1 MIWFVVY
8 TIEMKKREVRNDL
21 SNKDS
26 KKDQGKISK
35 KRLLPY
41 ERRQYK
47 LIGEPDLS
55 QNWLELFT
63 PVIVSDLFTIMHSC
77 SDNQRKSE
85 YILEELGLY
94 GFEDVSLGTNIYTV
108 SNPAYPGVVFKIA
121 LDDNGLADNF
131 NDTILQD
138 MVPRYA
144 KTLARHPS
152 AIVSVQERKVVVA
165 DQDRMDTFRADILKT
180 LQKLSKRFLIVDLA
194 PSEYHLNYGIERD
207 GSWCFIDASDLYPLE
222 RMPDKVRCRKAIGY
236 DDNKKR
242 VRYCGGRLA
251 YTKDFTAV
259 VCSKCGSEFLP
270 MELRP
275 KDKED
280 KGKMANAMTDGM
292 SAEEREQMTKDE
304 MTAVI
309 QAGKRTL
316 LLGRGPRPQTQPE
329 AADEDEAAEECTPDV
344 EKPLRRGVFVSPDE
358 GTDDVVVYSRNKND
372 APPADSESDDDDE
385 EEEGV
390 RKVVMACE
398 GGEDQDGP
406 VEDDDDGDMTD
417 PTGTFTVVNY
427 DGTNDDTA
435 GIYLKLDGDP
445 IAALDNCALPVFL
458 SFGENPG
465 EVTQILGS
473 TALKDLL
480 TPLVQDAVEERD
492 AIYGN

>member
-77 SDNQRKSE
+77 SDNQKKSE
-85 YILEELGLY
+85 YILKELGPY
-94 GFEDVSLGTNIYTV
+94 GFEDVSLGTNIYTMA
-108 SNPAYPGVVFKIA
+108 NPAYPGVVFKIA

-152 AIVSVQERKVVVA
+152 AIVSVQERKVVVG

-180 LQKLSKRFLIVDLA
+180 LQKLSEKFLIVDLA

-222 RMPDKVRCRKAIGY
+222 RMPDKVRCKKAIGY
-236 DDNKKR
+236 DDKKKR

-292 SAEEREQMTKDE
+292 TAEEREQLTKEE

-316 LLGRGPRPQTQPE
+316 LLGRSPKPIVPPE
-329 AADEDEAAEECTPDV
+329 PEEEGEEEHPAEV
-344 EKPLRRGVFVSPDE
+344 EKPMRRGVFVSPE
-358 GTDDVVVYSRNKND
+358 ESTSDVTVYNRRRAD
-372 APPADSESDDDDE
+372 AGESSDDPE
-385 EEEGV
+385 EEDGV

-398 GGEDQDGP
+398 GDEPSAPDPDP
-406 VEDDDDGDMTD
+406 EDGDGDEPEQESID

-445 IAALDNCALPVFL
+445 IAALDNCALPIFL
-458 SFGENPG
+458 SFGDNPG

-473 TALKDLL
+473 VALKDLL
-480 TPLVQDAVEERD
+480 TPLIQDAIEDRN
-492 AIYGN
+492 AIYGE